1 MADLTLK
8 SSLAQGIQ
16 AAFSHA
22 GVRIEFD
29 HPIRNSP
36 KLFAL
41 KSRELGVRTVL
52 DVGAN
57 FGQFARDLRKHRY
70 SGTIVS
76 FEPLSVAHAA
86 LTQSAAADAQ
96 WRIAPRMALGSA
108 NAQTAINISKNL
120 ASSSLLP
127 VQNRSVEAAAVT
139 AYTGQESV
147 DVRRLDDVVDATCEE
162 PLALKLDTQGFELQV
177 LEGAERTLQRTALVL
192 SEMSLASL
200 YENGAA
206 FSDVYEF
213 LERSGF
219 RCISLI
225 QGFADNARHE
235 LLQVD
240 GVFVRDRR

>member
-1 MADLTLK
+1 MALK
-8 SSLAQGIQ
+8 YSLLRGIQ
-16 AAFSHA
+16 TTFARA

-41 KSRELGVRTVL
+41 KAHELGVRTVL

-57 FGQFARDLRKHRY
+57 FGQFAQELRKHRY
-70 SGTIVS
+70 PGTILS

-86 LTQSAAADAQ
+86 LSQAAAADAQ

-108 NAQTAINISKNL
+108 AAQATINISKNL

-127 VQNRSVEAAAVT
+127 VQSRSVEAAAVT

-147 DVRRLDDVVDATCEE
+147 DVRRLDDVVDATYEE
-162 PLALKLDTQGFELQV
+162 PFALKLDTQGFELQV
-177 LEGAERTLQRTALVL
+177 LEGAARTLQRTALVL
-192 SEMSLASL
+192 SEMSLAPL

-219 RCISLI
+219 RCISLV

-240 GVFVRDRR
+240 GVFVRNRR